1 MLSDRK
7 FVILRM
13 DFELAYTDKEITPWG
28 GMVLLKKMLDQ
39 IGFHNAVEN
48 CSALPQPGSNRGY
61 KPLSIIESFLVSIWS
76 GANKFLHTEI
86 TRHDLAL
93 CDIFGWKQMPGN
105 DAFKRFFRK
114 FGQADN
120 WRVNK
125 YFYRWIFDNL
135 QFDNYTLDCDSTILT
150 RYGDQEGA
158 RKGYNPHKP
167 GRQSHHPIMAFVAD
181 LKMVANFWLRSGNSS
196 ASDNFV
202 SFLSDTLDNLQG
214 KNISLLRLDS
224 GFHSQQVLEFV
235 ESKAIN
241 YIVAARFYEPIQHTI
256 SGIKRWGKLDEGID
270 VSEMS
275 YQSPSW
281 DKPRRIVV
289 VRQHIKVRPNATGK
303 QPRLFEEDENLNPY
317 RYSAYITNLTLS
329 AADVWRLYR
338 GRADAENRIKELKY
352 DFGFDSFNLDNFFG
366 TEAALSI
373 AMLAYNLMAIFRQ
386 FILNSKVQHTLSTLR
401 FKTFAI
407 GAYFER
413 TKDKVVLRMA
423 IHRKRRQWFAGLWE
437 AAKAV
442 NLPCEFSNA

>member
-1 MLSDRK
+1 
-7 FVILRM
+7 M
-13 DFELAYTDKEITPWG
+13 DFEIAYTDKEITPWG
-28 GMVLLKKMLDQ
+28 GMVLLKKMLDRMC
-39 IGFHNAVEN
+39 FAKEVEN
-48 CSALPQPGSNRGY
+48 CIDLPQPGSNRGY
-61 KPLSIIESFLVSIWS
+61 KPLPIIESFLVSIWS

-93 CDIFGWKQMPGN
+93 CDIFGRKQMPGN

-114 FGQADN
+114 FGQADSH
-120 WRVNK
+120 RVNK

-135 QFDNYTLDCDSTILT
+135 VFDNYTLDCDSTILT
-150 RYGDQEGA
+150 RYGNQEGS

-181 LKMVANFWLRSGNSS
+181 LKLVANFWLRSGNSS

-202 SFLSDTLDNLQG
+202 SFLSDTLDNLSG

-224 GFHSQQVLEFV
+224 GFHSGEVLEFV
-235 ESKAIN
+235 ESKSIN
-241 YIVAARFYEPIQHTI
+241 YIVAARFYEPIQYAVA
-256 SGIKRWGKLDEGID
+256 GLRRWIKLDEGIE

-289 VRQHIKVRPNATGK
+289 VRQRIKDRPNATGK
-303 QPRLFEEDENLNPY
+303 QPRLFKDDEVLNRY

-373 AMLAYNLMAIFRQ
+373 AMLAYNLMALFRQ
-386 FILNSKVQHTLSTLR
+386 VILNSKIQHTLSTLR
-401 FKTFAI
+401 FKAFAI

-423 IHRKRRQWFAGLWE
+423 IHKKRRQWFSGLWK
-437 AAKAV
+437 ATKAV
-442 NLPCEFSNA
+442 NLPFEFSNA